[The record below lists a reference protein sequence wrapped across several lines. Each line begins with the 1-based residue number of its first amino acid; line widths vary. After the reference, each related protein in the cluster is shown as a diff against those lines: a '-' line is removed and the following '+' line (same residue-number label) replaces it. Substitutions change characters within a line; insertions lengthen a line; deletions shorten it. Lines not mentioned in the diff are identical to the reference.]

1 MQYLYPKMFTLK
13 WNQSECPKQ
22 ELATKAPKDRESYI
36 LLNPIK
42 LRLEMTIFLPILTSG
57 EPISQRFVFS
67 Q

>member
-13 WNQSECPKQ
+13 WNQNECPKQ

-42 LRLEMTIFLPILTSG
+42 T
-57 EPISQRFVFS
+57 
-67 Q
+67 